1 MAYVSLRLSVLSL
14 CPTPIFAVNVA
25 MVPAA
30 VADATR
36 VTRRVRRLI
45 EKNPHMGNAV

>member
-1 MAYVSLRLSVLSL
+1 MCLSVSLSCL

-25 MVPAA
+25 MIPAA
-30 VADATR
+30 VADAKG
-36 VTRRVRRLI
+36 VTRRVRPLI